1 MDNDFLRLENV
12 SKSFIGV
19 EALKNVSL
27 TIKKGEVHGLVGE
40 NGSGKSTLSKI
51 IAGVINP
58 DPGAA
63 IFIEDKPQ
71 HSLSSIDSMRKG
83 IEVIFQDFSLMENL
97 SVAENIS
104 FAKTIGEGKQL
115 INWRRIKKD
124 AAYILDML
132 GLDIDADTN
141 VSDLTTARQQLVAI
155 GRAINCDVKLLI
167 MDEPTSSLSQDDTD
181 NLFKIIKKLNKE
193 GISIIFISHKLDEV
207 LEVSDRITVL
217 RDGRVVGTFEKS
229 ELDSNKI
236 ISHMT
241 GSKITETIFKPKKTD
256 KLLLELKNL
265 SKRGNYKDINLK
277 LYSNEILGIT
287 GLLGSGKTEL
297 ALTVFGLNKPDSG
310 SIFFEGFEI
319 KILSPNHAK
328 SIGIG
333 YISEDRQRESLI
345 MIQPVSIN
353 IIITIIGFVLNKI
366 RLLSNKKISDV
377 ADIWINKLKIKVPFS
392 HVMVNKLSGGNQ
404 QRVALAK
411 WLAINPKVLILDNP
425 TSGIDVGA
433 KSEIYK
439 ILHDLAD
446 QGMGIILISPEFK
459 EIMENT
465 NRVLVMRRG
474 RIAHEFET
482 SKTTKEEIIEKS
494 INAHHVISYGGYEKV

>member
-12 SKSFIGV
+12 SKSFVGV

-51 IAGVINP
+51 IAGVLSP
-58 DPGAA
+58 DPGAK
-63 IFIEDKPQ
+63 IFIDGKPV

-83 IEVIFQDFSLMENL
+83 IEVIFQEFSLLENL

-104 FAKTIGEGKQL
+104 LGKIVERGEQL
-115 INWRRIKKD
+115 VSWRRIKKD
-124 AAYILDML
+124 AKTILDML
-132 GLDIDADTN
+132 GLKIDPETN
-141 VSDLTTARQQLVAI
+141 VGDLTIARQQLVAI
-155 GRAINCDVKLLI
+155 GRAINCNVKLLI
-167 MDEPTSSLSQDDTD
+167 MDEPTSSLSQDDTN
-181 NLFKIIKKLNKE
+181 NLFKIIKKLNQE

-217 RDGRVVGTFEKS
+217 RDGSIVGTFERS

-236 ISHMT
+236 ISHMI
-241 GSKITETIFKPKKTD
+241 GGKITETIFKPKIIGS
-256 KLLLELKNL
+256 LLLELRNL
-265 SKRGNYKDINLK
+265 SKRGSYKDISLK

-287 GLLGSGKTEL
+287 GLLGSGKTEM
-297 ALTVFGLNKPDSG
+297 ALSVFGFNKPDSG
-310 SIFFEGFEI
+310 QIFFEGSEI
-319 KILSPNHAK
+319 KILSPSHAK
-328 SIGIG
+328 TLGIG

-345 MIQPVSIN
+345 MTQPVSIN
-353 IIITIIGFVLNKI
+353 IIITIITSVLNKI
-366 RLLSNKKISDV
+366 KLLSSKKISEAASTWV
-377 ADIWINKLKIKVPFS
+377 SKLKIKVPFNE
-392 HVMVNKLSGGNQ
+392 VKVNKLSGGNQ

-425 TSGIDVGA
+425 TAGIDVSA

-446 QGMGIILISPEFK
+446 KGMGIILISPEFK

-465 NRVLVMRRG
+465 NRIIVMRRG
-474 RIAHEFET
+474 KIVHEFET
-482 SKTTKEEIIEKS
+482 DKTTKEEIIDKS
-494 INAHHVISYGGYEKV
+494 INAIHVK

>member
-12 SKSFIGV
+12 SKSFVGV

-51 IAGVINP
+51 IAGVLSP
-58 DPGAA
+58 DPGAK
-63 IFIEDKPQ
+63 IFIDGKPV

-83 IEVIFQDFSLMENL
+83 IEVIFQEFSLLENL

-104 FAKTIGEGKQL
+104 LGKIVERGEQL
-115 INWRRIKKD
+115 VSWRRIKKD
-124 AAYILDML
+124 AKTILDML
-132 GLDIDADTN
+132 GLKIDPETN
-141 VSDLTTARQQLVAI
+141 VGDLTIARQQLVAI
-155 GRAINCDVKLLI
+155 GRAINCNVKLLI
-167 MDEPTSSLSQDDTD
+167 MDEPTSSLSQDDTN
-181 NLFKIIKKLNKE
+181 NLFKIIKKLNQE

-217 RDGRVVGTFEKS
+217 RDGNIVGTFERS

-236 ISHMT
+236 ISYMI
-241 GSKITETIFKPKKTD
+241 GGKITETIFKPKKVGS
-256 KLLLELKNL
+256 LLLELKNL
-265 SKRGNYKDINLK
+265 SKRGSYKDISLK

-297 ALTVFGLNKPDSG
+297 ALSVFGFNKPDSG
-310 SIFFEGFEI
+310 QIFFEGSEI

-328 SIGIG
+328 TLGIG

-353 IIITIIGFVLNKI
+353 IIITIINSVLNKI
-366 RLLSNKKISDV
+366 KLLSRKKINETASTWV
-377 ADIWINKLKIKVPFS
+377 NKLKIKVPFNE
-392 HVMVNKLSGGNQ
+392 VKVNKLSGGNQ

-425 TSGIDVGA
+425 TAGIDVSA

-439 ILHDLAD
+439 ILHDLAEK
-446 QGMGIILISPEFK
+446 GMGIILISPEFK

-465 NRVLVMRRG
+465 NRIIVMRRG
-474 RIAHEFET
+474 KIVHEFET
-482 SKTTKEEIIEKS
+482 DKTTKEEIIDKS
-494 INAHHVISYGGYEKV
+494 INAIHVK

>member
-1 MDNDFLRLENV
+1 MDNDFLRLENI
-12 SKSFIGV
+12 SKNFIGV
-19 EALKNVSL
+19 KALEDVNL

-51 IAGVINP
+51 IAGVLYP
-58 DPGAA
+58 DAGAK
-63 IFIEDKPQ
+63 IYIEGKLQ
-71 HSLSSIDSMRKG
+71 HSLSAIESMRKG
-83 IEVIFQDFSLMENL
+83 IEVIFQDFSLLENLMVAENL
-97 SVAENIS
+97 SFGKVLER
-104 FAKTIGEGKQL
+104 GERFIK
-115 INWRRIKKD
+115 WKRVKKD
-124 AAYILDML
+124 AESILAML
-132 GLDIDADTN
+132 GLDIDTDTY
-141 VSDLTTARQQLVAI
+141 VADLTTARQQLIAI

-167 MDEPTSSLSQDDTD
+167 MDEPTSSLSQDDTQ
-181 NLFKIIKKLNKE
+181 NLFKIIKKLNDQ

-217 RDGRVVGTFEKS
+217 RDGRIVGTFDKE

-241 GSKITETIFKPKKTD
+241 GGKITEMIFKPKKIG
-256 KLLLELKNL
+256 KRMLELKGL
-265 SKRGNYKDINLK
+265 SKRGSYKDISLK
-277 LYSNEILGIT
+277 LHANEILGIT

-297 ALTVFGLNKPDSG
+297 ALSVFGLNKPDAG
-310 SIFFEGFEI
+310 
-319 KILSPNHAK
+319 KILFESKEIELLSPSHAK

-353 IIITIIGFVLNKI
+353 IIITIISSVLNKAG
-366 RLLSNKKISDV
+366 LLSNKKI
-377 ADIWINKLKIKVPFS
+377 ADTAQRWIDKLKIKVPFS
-392 HVMVNKLSGGNQ
+392 EVKVNKLSGGNQ

-411 WLAINPKVLILDNP
+411 WLATNPKVLILDNP
-425 TSGIDVGA
+425 TSGIDVAA

-446 QGMGIILISPEFK
+446 SGMAIILISPEFK

-465 NRVLVMRRG
+465 NRVIVMRRG
-474 RIAHEFET
+474 RIVHEFET
-482 SKTTKEEIIEKS
+482 EKTTKEEIIEKS
-494 INAHHVISYGGYEKV
+494 INASHIT

>member
-27 TIKKGEVHGLVGE
+27 TIKKGEIHGLVGE

-51 IAGVINP
+51 IAGVLNP
-58 DPGAA
+58 DPGAK
-63 IFIEDKPQ
+63 IFIEGKPAY
-71 HSLSSIDSMRKG
+71 SLSSIESIRKG
-83 IEVIFQDFSLMENL
+83 IEVIFQEFSLLENL

-104 FAKTIGEGKQL
+104 IGKIVERGEHL
-115 INWRRIKKD
+115 VNWRRIKKD
-124 AAYILDML
+124 AETILDML
-132 GLDIDADTN
+132 GLKIDSETN
-141 VSDLTTARQQLVAI
+141 VGDLTIARQQLVAI
-155 GRAINCDVKLLI
+155 GRAISCDVKLLI
-167 MDEPTSSLSQDDTD
+167 MDEPTSSLSQDDTN
-181 NLFKIIKKLNKE
+181 NLFKIIKKLNQE

-217 RDGRVVGTFEKS
+217 RDGNIVGTFERT

-236 ISHMT
+236 ISLMI
-241 GSKITETIFKPKKTD
+241 GGKIIETIFKPKKIG
-256 KLLLELKNL
+256 KLLLELKSL
-265 SKRGNYKDINLK
+265 SKRGSYKDISLK

-297 ALTVFGLNKPDSG
+297 ALSIFGFNKPDSG
-310 SIFFEGFEI
+310 KIIFDGSEI

-328 SIGIG
+328 TLGIG

-345 MIQPVSIN
+345 MIQAVSIN
-353 IIITIIGFVLNKI
+353 IIITIIGSILNKI
-366 RLLSNKKISDV
+366 KLLSSKKINEV
-377 ADIWINKLKIKVPFS
+377 ANIWINKLKIKVPFNE
-392 HVMVNKLSGGNQ
+392 VKVNKLSGGNQ

-411 WLAINPKVLILDNP
+411 WLAINPKILILDNP
-425 TSGIDVGA
+425 TAGIDVSA

-465 NRVLVMRRG
+465 NRIIVMRRG
-474 RIAHEFET
+474 KIVHEFET
-482 SKTTKEEIIEKS
+482 DKTTKEEIIEKS
-494 INAHHVISYGGYEKV
+494 INASHVK

>member
-19 EALKNVSL
+19 QALENVSL

-51 IAGVINP
+51 IAGVISP
-58 DPGAA
+58 DQGAE
-63 IFIEDKPQ
+63 IFIEEKPQ
-71 HSLSSIDSMRKG
+71 YSLTSIDSMKKG
-83 IEVIFQDFSLMENL
+83 IEVIFQDFSLMQNL

-104 FAKTIGEGKQL
+104 FAKTVEKGNRFISWKK
-115 INWRRIKKD
+115 IKKD
-124 AAYILDML
+124 AAYILSLL
-132 GLDIDADTN
+132 GLDIDADIN
-141 VSDLTTARQQLVAI
+141 VAELTTARQQLVAI

-167 MDEPTSSLSQDDTD
+167 MDEPTSSLSQDDTA

-207 LEVSDRITVL
+207 LEISDRITIL
-217 RDGRVVGTFEKS
+217 RDGKVVGTFLKE

-236 ISHMT
+236 ITHMT
-241 GSKITETIFKPKKTD
+241 GSKITETIFKHKETD
-256 KLLLELKNL
+256 RLLLELKGL

-277 LYSNEILGIT
+277 LYANEILGIT

-297 ALTVFGLNKPDSG
+297 ALTIFGLTKPDSG
-310 SIFFEGFEI
+310 SIFYEGKMI
-319 KILSPNHAK
+319 NISSPSQAK
-328 SIGIG
+328 QIGIA

-345 MIQPVSIN
+345 LIQPVSIN
-353 IIITIIGFVLNKI
+353 IIITIINFVLNKLK
-366 RLLSNKKISDV
+366 LLSNKKINST
-377 ADIWINKLKIKVPFS
+377 AQSWIEKLKIKVPFS
-392 HVMVNKLSGGNQ
+392 SVLVNKLSGGNQ

-411 WLAINPKVLILDNP
+411 WLATNPKVLILDNP
-425 TSGIDVGA
+425 TSGIDVAA

-446 QGMGIILISPEFK
+446 KGMGIILISPEFK

-465 NRVLVMRRG
+465 NRVLIMRRG
-474 RIAHEFET
+474 RIVHEFET
-482 SKTTKEEIIEKS
+482 SRTTKEEIIEKS
-494 INAHHVISYGGYEKV
+494 INAHQTISQGG